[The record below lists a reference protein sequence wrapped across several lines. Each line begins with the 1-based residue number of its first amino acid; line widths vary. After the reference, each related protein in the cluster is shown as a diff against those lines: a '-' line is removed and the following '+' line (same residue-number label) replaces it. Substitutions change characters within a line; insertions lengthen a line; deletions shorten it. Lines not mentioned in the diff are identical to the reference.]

1 MVKNKEKT
9 LLELIT
15 DYSKLQE
22 KGTEEDLDNAAKI
35 GSEIREELWITGDL
49 ETSLEEQKKEIEQAI
64 RSHKHVDGKVV
75 KDY

>member
-1 MVKNKEKT
+1 MVKNKVKT

-15 DYSKLQE
+15 DYSKLQDSDS
-22 KGTEEDLDNAAKI
+22 EEDLNKASEI
-35 GSEIREELWITGDL
+35 SSEIREELWITGDL